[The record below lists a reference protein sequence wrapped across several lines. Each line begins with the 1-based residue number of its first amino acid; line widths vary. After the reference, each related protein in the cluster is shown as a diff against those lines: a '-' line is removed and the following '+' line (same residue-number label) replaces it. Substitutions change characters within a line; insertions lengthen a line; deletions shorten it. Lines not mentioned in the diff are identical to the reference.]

1 MLDPNLPA
9 LPAKAGIQTRAN
21 RTSAFY
27 RSGPPPARGTRVRG
41 SDCAAHYY
49 WRTGKARVSPLG
61 CFAALAMT
69 RVKEN
74 KAPFGPTGHFPQRG
88 KILER

>member
-1 MLDPNLPA
+1 M
-9 LPAKAGIQTRAN
+9 GET
-21 RTSAFY
+21 
-27 RSGPPPARGTRVRG
+27 
-41 SDCAAHYY
+41 
-49 WRTGKARVSPLG
+49 RVSPLG